1 MILKKMQRSIVA
13 LVMRICSMYLK
24 SRQMSKPTIKCSRC
38 DRTFNGG
45 FDYRMHFEE
54 HMDEWY
60 GAQDKDE
67 YIKRTTE

>member
-1 MILKKMQRSIVA
+1 MNR
-13 LVMRICSMYLK
+13 
-24 SRQMSKPTIKCSRC
+24 PTIKCSRC
-38 DRTFNGG
+38 GRTFNGG

-60 GAQDKDE
+60 GSEDKEE